1 MFCVD
6 CGTKNPE
13 SACYCKQCG
22 RTMEPPELSTA
33 PPAAEPAHAAPSAPP
48 AELSA
53 EQKKERAE
61 ALHRSALRLFE
72 HHEYAAAAAACTESL
87 ELAPDNVDA
96 HALRSAIH
104 EKHGEIAEA
113 IAEREA
119 VLRLKPDSLD
129 DKEKLEML
137 RAGVAQVTPRTIVP
151 TREPSTTTLYEGPM
165 SPVVWAVAACLMV
178 LMVVSGTVWWQASQR
193 EKRVR
198 EPVGMASAPAGVNMT
213 PPVAPAMT
221 SAAPTQAPL
230 QASPGPAL
238 PPQTPATAG
247 LQPSYS
253 RVVPPIDPADFG
265 TRAVPPVS
273 VQPPP
278 FGGTTRT
285 QPTGRS
291 GSGET
296 FFTPETGSSGQGG
309 AATTDPGG
317 TKAGAGQ
324 APLGPGRIIIEVAPA
339 GGSPAP
345 ANPNRPPT
353 GTGSTAAMDSKTRR
367 AIAQDLQMQG
377 QFAKAAREY
386 TRALEGAGDDSAVI
400 HQKIALCY
408 QRIPDAEKAVSHY
421 NEAIKAFQE
430 QLAAGKSPEAA
441 QQGIRSCEAGI
452 RAIR

>member
-13 SACYCKQCG
+13 SARYCKQCG
-22 RTMEPPELSTA
+22 RTMEPPEPSTA
-33 PPAAEPAHAAPSAPP
+33 PPPAEPAQATPSAPP
-48 AELSA
+48 PELSP
-53 EQKKERAE
+53 EQKKERAD

-72 HHEYAAAAAACTESL
+72 HHEYEAAAAACTESL
-87 ELAPDNVDA
+87 ELAPDSVDA

-104 EKHGEIAEA
+104 ENRGEIAEA

-137 RAGVAQVTPRTIVP
+137 RAGVAQITPRTIVP

-165 SPVVWAVAACLMV
+165 SPVVWAVAACLLV

-198 EPVGMASAPAGVNMT
+198 EPIKMASAPAGVNMT
-213 PPVAPAMT
+213 PPAAPVQT
-221 SAAPTQAPL
+221 SATPTPTPV

-238 PPQTPATAG
+238 PPQSPATAG
-247 LQPSYS
+247 LQPTYS
-253 RVVPPIDPADFG
+253 RTAPPIDPADFS

-278 FGGTTRT
+278 LGGTGRT
-285 QPTGRS
+285 QPTGRN

-296 FFTPETGSSGQGG
+296 FFTPETGNSGQNG
-309 AATTDPGG
+309 AAPADPGG
-317 TKAGAGQ
+317 ARAGSNQ

-339 GGSPAP
+339 GGSAP
-345 ANPNRPPT
+345 ANPNRPPV
-353 GTGSTAAMDSKTRR
+353 GAGSTAAMDSKTRR

-386 TRALEGAGDDSAVI
+386 TRALDGAGDDTAVI

-430 QLAAGKSPEAA
+430 QLASGKSPEAA
-441 QQGIRSCEAGI
+441 QQGIRACEAGI

>member
-13 SACYCKQCG
+13 SARYCKQCG
-22 RTMEPPELSTA
+22 RTMEPPEPSTA
-33 PPAAEPAHAAPSAPP
+33 PPAAEPAHAAANAPP
-48 AELSA
+48 PEPSP

-72 HHEYAAAAAACTESL
+72 HHEYAAAAEACTESL

-104 EKHGEIAEA
+104 EKRGEIAEA

-151 TREPSTTTLYEGPM
+151 TREPSTTTFYEGPM

-198 EPVGMASAPAGVNMT
+198 EPIRMASAPAGAAIT
-213 PPVAPAMT
+213 PPAAPALT
-221 SAAPTQAPL
+221 SAAPTQTPL

-238 PPQTPATAG
+238 PPQGPATAG

-253 RVVPPIDPADFG
+253 RVAPPIDPADFG

-273 VQPPP
+273 VQAPP
-278 FGGTTRT
+278 FGGTPRT
-285 QPTGRS
+285 QPTGRN

-296 FFTPETGSSGQGG
+296 FFTPETGNSSQGG
-309 AATTDPGG
+309 APPADPGA
-317 TKAGAGQ
+317 TKSGSNQ

-345 ANPNRPPT
+345 ANPNRPAT
-353 GTGSTAAMDSKTRR
+353 GTGSTAAMDSRTRR

-386 TRALEGAGDDSAVI
+386 TRALDGAGDDTAVI

-430 QLAAGKSPEAA
+430 QLAAGKSPESA
-441 QQGIRSCEAGI
+441 QQGIRACEAGI